1 MNKIQHSIRS
11 KLLLAAG
18 SGTALLVAAILA
30 GMFLMWNALQTY
42 QNQVEAMRAAER
54 DVLELQLRFKTQ
66 VQEWKNV
73 LLRGG
78 DPAALNKY
86 WGEFEKNEQEI
97 QQAGSALRDRL
108 QEPESRDLLDRFLNA
123 HREMGTAYRKGL
135 EAFKA
140 SNADAKAGDQAVKG
154 IDRAPTA
161 LLGDTVKSIAGHADA
176 VAHGA
181 VTSGYDAVRYSLLA
195 AGLAM
200 LLATAGFV
208 VMIQRQIVDPAR
220 NLAGQLAK
228 LAQGDFTA
236 PIHNGNHDE
245 IGQLALSAEQV
256 RQSLRA
262 MVGSIEESSAAV
274 SAAADELAVGADQ
287 VVNGSGSQS
296 EAAAS
301 IASAVEE
308 LSHGIAEVAESTRH
322 VRTLS
327 EESGSLSGQ
336 SNDALS
342 AFTEEMQRIAEIV
355 RNSAH
360 AIDRLGQE
368 IGHISNIVSVISEVA
383 DQTNLLAL
391 NAAIEAARAG
401 EQGRGFAVVADEVK
415 KLAERT
421 GASTRE
427 IGNVVQRIQESA
439 RESVAA
445 MHGSAERFGE
455 GLARVDQANAAMV
468 QISGSV
474 QNIALLIN
482 NIAHGIGEES
492 AASQEI
498 ARNVEN
504 VAQMAE
510 ENTAISQATAGAA
523 RQMQSVAAGLH
534 ASVTRFRI

>member
-1 MNKIQHSIRS
+1 
-11 KLLLAAG
+11 
-18 SGTALLVAAILA
+18 
-30 GMFLMWNALQTY
+30 
-42 QNQVEAMRAAER
+42 
-54 DVLELQLRFKTQ
+54 
-66 VQEWKNV
+66 
-73 LLRGG
+73 
-78 DPAALNKY
+78 
-86 WGEFEKNEQEI
+86 
-97 QQAGSALRDRL
+97 
-108 QEPESRDLLDRFLNA
+108 
-123 HREMGTAYRKGL
+123 
-135 EAFKA
+135 
-140 SNADAKAGDQAVKG
+140 
-154 IDRAPTA
+154 
-161 LLGDTVKSIAGHADA
+161 
-176 VAHGA
+176 
-181 VTSGYDAVRYSLLA
+181 
-195 AGLAM
+195 
-200 LLATAGFV
+200 
-208 VMIQRQIVDPAR
+208 
-220 NLAGQLAK
+220 
-228 LAQGDFTA
+228 
-236 PIHNGNHDE
+236 
-245 IGQLALSAEQV
+245 
-256 RQSLRA
+256 

-287 VVNGSGSQS
+287 VVIGSGSQS

-327 EESGSLSGQ
+327 EESGNLSSQ

-439 RESVAA
+439 RESVTA
-445 MHGSAERFGE
+445 MHGSAERFDE
-455 GLARVDQANAAMV
+455 GLAKVDQANAAMV
-468 QISGSV
+468 QILGSV

-523 RQMQSVAAGLH
+523 RQMQTVAAGLH
-534 ASVTRFRI
+534 ASVSRFRI